1 VSLISSVGP
10 YLNIFRG
17 VFVVTQ
23 HHALDLWRVVL
34 GELEKQVTR
43 PVFETFLKGS
53 QGTSIQDNV
62 LNVQA
67 PTAFAAEWLEKRAYR
82 LIQSIGQRLNEELI
96 DIRFHVV
103 KSSNPSAIA
112 VDIAEPNGNK
122 GIIRSSWNLTQRFT
136 FDSFVV
142 GPSNQLAFSGS
153 WAVAGMPGASY
164 NPLFIYGGVGQ
175 GKTHLLHAI
184 GHVAQ
189 AHGLKAVYVTTGQF
203 TTQFIGAIQDR
214 TTDDFRA
221 RYHGSD
227 VLLIDD
233 IQFIGGKE
241 QTQEGFFHIFNELHN
256 ANKQIVLT
264 SDRPPRS
271 LSLLEDRL
279 RSRFGWGLIVDI
291 QPPDLETRIAILRAK
306 ARAVSVELEDKLLG
320 FIARKV
326 QRNVRELEGALNR
339 LVAFCSFTGADMS
352 VATAEHAL
360 ADLFSSPGPVSA
372 DPEQVLGAVSRFLG
386 VPRPAL
392 EGRRRDKKTATARQI
407 AMYLLREE
415 LHLSYSDIG
424 RLLGSRDHSTVTHA
438 VNKIGGDINAIPGLR
453 QAILDIKEELAKK
466 PPH

>member
-1 VSLISSVGP
+1 
-10 YLNIFRG
+10 
-17 VFVVTQ
+17 
-23 HHALDLWRVVL
+23 VL

-53 QGTSIQDNV
+53 QGTSVQDNV
-62 LNVQA
+62 LTVDV

-82 LIQSIGQRLNEELI
+82 LIESIGQRLNRDLI

-103 KSSNPSAIA
+103 QSPESSTVTPE
-112 VDIAEPNGNK
+112 IAEAKENQGLF
-122 GIIRSSWNLTQRFT
+122 RSSSTLSQRFT

-184 GHVAQ
+184 GHA
-189 AHGLKAVYVTTGQF
+189 ADTHGLRVVYVTTEQF
-203 TTQFIGAIQDR
+203 TNQFIGAIQDR

-221 RYHGSD
+221 RYRSAD

-256 ANKQIVLT
+256 ANRQIVLT

-306 ARAVSVELEDKLLG
+306 AKAVDVDLDDRLVE

-339 LVAFCSFTGADMS
+339 LVAFCSFTEADLS

-360 ADLFSSPGPVSA
+360 TDLFSSPAPVSA
-372 DPEQVLGAVSRFLG
+372 DPEKVLGVVSRFLG

-392 EGRRRDKKTATARQI
+392 DGRRRDKKTATARQV

-424 RLLGSRDHSTVTHA
+424 RLLGRRDHSTVTHA
-438 VNKIGGDINAIPGLR
+438 VSKIGGDINMIPGLR
-453 QAILDIKEELAKK
+453 QVILDIKEELAKN